1 MLKIKIIITISIL
14 YRSLIL
20 CQGKEKILSD
30 MEKEY
35 LAYKISTIQKQCDP
49 NMLDANKGVDGIYVF
64 DRD

>member
-1 MLKIKIIITISIL
+1 
-14 YRSLIL
+14 
-20 CQGKEKILSD
+20 